1 MELRK
6 SRRLL
11 EVLVGAAAEK
21 ERKRKERKRKGRD
34 VLTPILWNHKRH
46 LLTGEKR
53 S

>member
-21 ERKRKERKRKGRD
+21 EGKRKRREKGRD

-53 S
+53 N